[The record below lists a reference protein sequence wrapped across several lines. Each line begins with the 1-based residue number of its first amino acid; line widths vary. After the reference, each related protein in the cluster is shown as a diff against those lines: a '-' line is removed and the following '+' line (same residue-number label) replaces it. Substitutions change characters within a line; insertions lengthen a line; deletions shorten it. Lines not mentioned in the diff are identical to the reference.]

1 MGVRDEREELVLGQR
16 DGQGLVRELVGEMYG
31 RCRGD
36 LGETWGIFWGHVGRS
51 REMYISRLYFPYISP
66 ISRLLDLEANVF
78 EQVVHVGHHLIRVE
92 AIGLGLGLGLG

>member
-1 MGVRDEREELVLGQR
+1 MGVCDECEELVLGQR

-51 REMYISRLYFPYISP
+51 REMYISRLYLAYISP
-66 ISRLLDLEANVF
+66 TSRL
-78 EQVVHVGHHLIRVE
+78 HLPYVSPIGARGAGVQRR
-92 AIGLGLGLGLG
+92 AGQRAGLGWG